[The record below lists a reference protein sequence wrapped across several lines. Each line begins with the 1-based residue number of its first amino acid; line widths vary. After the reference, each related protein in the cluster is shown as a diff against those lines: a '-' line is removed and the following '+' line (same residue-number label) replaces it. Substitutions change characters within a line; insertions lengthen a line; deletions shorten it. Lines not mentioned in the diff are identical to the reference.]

1 MSEGERMTAP
11 LYDASVPVFRQML
24 GVLAELL
31 RKGEAHAREQGS
43 DPETILEARLA
54 PDMLTLMGQVQRAS
68 DHAKGAVAR
77 LAGFEPPSYADD
89 ERGLSEAHVRITK
102 TLDYIES
109 LPHTAF
115 DGAAERVV
123 TLPADGTQM
132 PAAGYLYRFALPSL
146 VFHVSIAYAILRA
159 RGVPLVKRDF
169 LGRFIDS

>member
-11 LYDASVPVFRQML
+11 LYEASVPVIRQML

-31 RKGEAHAREQGS
+31 RKGGAHAREQSS

-54 PDMLTLMGQVQRAS
+54 PDTLMGQVQRAS
-68 DHAKGAVAR
+68 DHAKGAAAR

-89 ERGLSEAHVRITK
+89 ERGLAEAHARITK

-109 LPHTAF
+109 LPCTAF
-115 DGAAERVV
+115 NGAAERIV
-123 TLPADGTQM
+123 TLPADGRQM

-169 LGRFIDS
+169 LGRFIDA